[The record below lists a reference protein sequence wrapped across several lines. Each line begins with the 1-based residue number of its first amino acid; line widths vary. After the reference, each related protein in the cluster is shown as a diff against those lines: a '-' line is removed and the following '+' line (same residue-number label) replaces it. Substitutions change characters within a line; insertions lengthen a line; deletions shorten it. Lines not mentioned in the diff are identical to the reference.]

1 MSWFARRL
9 VRARTRPYTRPVAT
23 EASISRD
30 PTADLVRLGVVHAV
44 VIAVPVLVVGLLV
57 LPIWAAPLLAIVAG
71 VAVTALRIRGVDARV
86 ADALGARRVQADDHP
101 RYAGVVESTSMA
113 TGVARPLL
121 HVIDDPARNA
131 VVWGSGI
138 GPCSI
143 AVTTGLLEA
152 AERIELEAVVA
163 HLLTDVR
170 DGAVE
175 AATIASGLF
184 APLAGGPLAGIVA
197 RLARAGED
205 ERRIALAD
213 IEAARATQYPPG
225 AVAALERVRDGA
237 SGVARSPRP
246 LQPLWFA
253 APSEPSAEDP
263 FAVHPPLADRIDL
276 LREL

>member
-1 MSWFARRL
+1 
-9 VRARTRPYTRPVAT
+9 VAT
-23 EASISRD
+23 QSSITRD
-30 PTADLVRLGVVHAV
+30 PTAELVRLGAVHAAV
-44 VIAVPVLVVGLLV
+44 VAAVVLVVGLLV
-57 LPIWAAPLLAIVAG
+57 VPIWAALLLAIVVG
-71 VAVTALRIRGVDARV
+71 VVVTALRVRGIDARV
-86 ADALGARRVQADDHP
+86 AEALGARPVQADDHP
-101 RYAGVVESTSMA
+101 RYAGVVEATSMA
-113 TGVARPLL
+113 TGVSPPLL
-121 HVIDDPARNA
+121 HVIEDPARNA

-143 AVTTGLLEA
+143 AVTTGLLDA
-152 AERIELEAVVA
+152 AERIELEAVIA

-184 APLAGGPLAGIVA
+184 GALAGGPLAGVVA

-253 APSEPSAEDP
+253 APSEPSADDP

>member
-1 MSWFARRL
+1 M
-9 VRARTRPYTRPVAT
+9 AT
-23 EASISRD
+23 DLSTTRD
-30 PTADLVRLGVVHAV
+30 PTADLVRFGLVHAALV
-44 VIAVPVLVVGLLV
+44 AVPVLVVGLLV
-57 LPIWAAPLLAIVAG
+57 LPLWLAPLLAVVIG
-71 VAVTALRIRGVDARV
+71 VAVTAWRARGVDERV
-86 ADALGARRVQADDHP
+86 AAALGARRVDPADLP

-113 TGVARPLL
+113 TGVAPPLL

-143 AVTTGLLEA
+143 AVTSGLLES

-175 AATIASGLF
+175 ASTVATGLF
-184 APLAGGPLAGIVA
+184 GALASGPLAGVVA
-197 RLARAGED
+197 SLAHAGDD

-253 APSEPSAEDP
+253 APCEPAPDDP